1 MLEKRKDDKGRILKT
16 GENQRPNGTYEYRYT
31 DAYGKSRS
39 VYAKTLKSLRQKETD
54 IQRERIDG
62 MLVPNKMTVAQL
74 VDAYMELKRGISPN
88 TLRAYRTVI
97 NRIRESEF
105 GSRLIRD
112 IKISDAKRFYISL
125 HDLGCKRNTI
135 VLYHNLLRPAF
146 EMALDD
152 DFIRKNPFKFK
163 MADIL
168 KDDSEKRIP
177 LTKEQQKIY
186 LQFVQE
192 VGGDKYYDDIVVLLG
207 TGLRV
212 SELYGLTKKDIDLKR
227 RLIFVERQLCRTA
240 EKPYFIKAP
249 KTDSGV
255 RCIPMSDS
263 VYMSLK
269 RILKNR
275 NQPKVEFLIDGY
287 SGFVF
292 LDKADKPKVAVHLEN
307 YMRSIQMKLSRIY
320 GKSFPKVTPHVLRH
334 TFCTNMQQSGL
345 DVKSLQYLMGH
356 SNVSVTL
363 DVYTHTDFN
372 AVQEAFMRTIASS

>member
-240 EKPYFIKAP
+240 EKPYFIEEAP

-292 LDKADKPKVAVHLEN
+292 LDKA
-307 YMRSIQMKLSRIY
+307 
-320 GKSFPKVTPHVLRH
+320 
-334 TFCTNMQQSGL
+334 
-345 DVKSLQYLMGH
+345 
-356 SNVSVTL
+356 
-363 DVYTHTDFN
+363 
-372 AVQEAFMRTIASS
+372 